1 MRQKRTE
8 KVYAKVFHIT
18 NKDGTF
24 TEEDFNLLKE
34 KFEIIRK
41 LYAEKRDI
49 FPIDDQGFPPIVKY
63 ISHDCYN
70 SFRTIIKEI
79 KRAAHNANLN
89 AELLKVDYKTG
100 PYSINLSRTKEEK
113 FGHFNLVVTFKS
125 AVNYSEPD
133 QFVITQ
139 IMGLEVNKEIGYL
152 GEFIYI
158 DRFMR
163 NDNSITYLFWKRGEE
178 KCII

>member
-24 TEEDFNLLKE
+24 TEEDFNLFKE
-34 KFEIIRK
+34 KFEVIRK
-41 LYAEKRDI
+41 LYKEKRDI
-49 FPIDDQGFPPIVKY
+49 FPVYNRGYSLITKNIEY
-63 ISHDCYN
+63 DCYD

-79 KRAAHNANLN
+79 KRAAHNADLN
-89 AELLKVDYKTG
+89 AELLKVDYKTD
-100 PYSINLSRTKEEK
+100 PYTITLSRSKEEK

-158 DRFMR
+158 DRYMK
-163 NDNSITYLFWKRGEE
+163 NDCDITYLFWKGGDER
-178 KCII
+178 